1 MRLVIAVLAASLL
14 AACAGTRTAPPP
26 DFALRLSPASLGH
39 ELAVQQR
46 MTVTA
51 HGHSQQLD
59 VALEVDARAL
69 HLAVLD
75 FGQTVARLD
84 WDGRELKESK
94 ARGWPAAVTG
104 ARVLSEVQ
112 WVQWPADAIRAALP
126 AGWTLDAQD
135 DARTVCYQGAPVL
148 RIRYPQAGVAEL
160 DNLAAHYQVRL
171 QSWPQTP

>member
-1 MRLVIAVLAASLL
+1 MRGAIAVLVSSLL
-14 AACAGTRTAPPP
+14 AACASTRPAPPP
-26 DFALRLSPASLGH
+26 DFALRLSPASLGR

-51 HGHSQQLD
+51 FGHSQQLD
-59 VALEVDARAL
+59 VALEVDAQAL

-84 WDGRELKESK
+84 WDGSKLTETK
-94 ARGWPAAVTG
+94 ARGWPDAVTG
-104 ARVLSEVQ
+104 ARVLSDVQ
-112 WVQWPADAIRAALP
+112 WVQWPADAIRAGLP
-126 AGWTLDAQD
+126 AGWTLDAHD
-135 DARTVCYQGAPVL
+135 DARTVRYDGAPVL

-171 QSWPQTP
+171 QSWPETR